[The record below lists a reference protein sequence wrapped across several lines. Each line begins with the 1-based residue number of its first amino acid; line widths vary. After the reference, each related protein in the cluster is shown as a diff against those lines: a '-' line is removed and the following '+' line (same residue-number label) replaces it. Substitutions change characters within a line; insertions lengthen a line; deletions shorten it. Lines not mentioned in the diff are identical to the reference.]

1 MFLSD
6 ISVFVS
12 IVIASSQKFAHLSL
26 RLSHVPVRCH
36 PQTTAPNSL
45 VRRSAVFSGHCCSSW
60 GLRYSHISRELPD
73 NWCPFGDSNPGP
85 AGYEPAALPTELK
98 GHVVRQK
105 GFEPP
110 ARCLKGNCSNQL
122 SGDIRVFG
130 PGGNTAPC
138 YRQAMSS
145 NRTLIQLPC
154 LISGFTTVSGK
165 AWGDTLL
172 VHPRGFEPRA

>member
-1 MFLSD
+1 M
-6 ISVFVS
+6 
-12 IVIASSQKFAHLSL
+12 A
-26 RLSHVPVRCH
+26 
-36 PQTTAPNSL
+36 T
-45 VRRSAVFSGHCCSSW
+45 
-60 GLRYSHISRELPD
+60 
-73 NWCPFGDSNPGP
+73 
-85 AGYEPAALPTELK
+85 PT
-98 GHVVRQK
+98 
-105 GFEPP
+105 GFEPVTSGVTG
-110 ARCLKGNCSNQL
+110 RRSNQL
-122 SGDIRVFG
+122 NYGAISVFG